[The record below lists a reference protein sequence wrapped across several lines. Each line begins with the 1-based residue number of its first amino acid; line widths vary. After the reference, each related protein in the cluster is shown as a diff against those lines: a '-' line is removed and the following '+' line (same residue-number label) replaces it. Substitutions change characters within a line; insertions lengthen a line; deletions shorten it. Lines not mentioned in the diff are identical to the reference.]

1 MFKVLGVI
9 LIVLA
14 IASAV
19 IPMFSDCESQ
29 GLEITLA
36 NGTTIPMKCHW
47 SGIAELATAIPLAAI
62 GVMMVIAH
70 RKESLTYLSIFG
82 IVVAGV
88 MVAIPNWM
96 IGVCATP
103 THTCVTVMR
112 PLLTVFSS
120 LAVAASIVGL
130 LMSQRIKE
138 E

>member
-1 MFKVLGVI
+1 MFKVLGVA
-9 LIVLA
+9 LIILA

-19 IPMFSDCESQ
+19 VPMFTDCESQ

-36 NGTTIPMKCHW
+36 NGKTVPMKCHW
-47 SGIAELATAIPLAAI
+47 SGVAELATAIPLAAI
-62 GVMMVIAH
+62 GVMMVVAK
-70 RKESLTYLSIFG
+70 RKETLTYLSIFG

-88 MVAIPNWM
+88 MVAIPNWI

-103 THTCVTVMR
+103 THTCVTIMR

-130 LMSQRIKE
+130 IVSQRTKE